1 MLLAPFAPPRI
12 AATLIIGLAV
22 LLGDPAVAQP
32 AAQSL
37 SFAAAQALALERA
50 PVLAARRAAL
60 EGALAQRTSA
70 GELPDPRLSVALEN
84 LPISGPMRWSFSE
97 EPMTQRSF
105 GWMQEVPNAAK
116 RAAWREAAQAK
127 ADRER
132 AMLMAD
138 GLMVR
143 REVAQAWLARWFA
156 ERRLAAFAAL
166 EAESRF
172 LLDTLAARVTA
183 GSAMPADTLMARQE
197 ALMLADRRDELQRE
211 QAQAQ
216 AGLRRWLEADADR
229 ALAGEPPP
237 LAVSMAALHADIPQ
251 HADVQAVDPML
262 RMAEADIAEAE
273 AAKRGDWSWQLM
285 YSRRPSAFGS
295 MVSVQFNFELPLWTS
310 QRQDPQIHA
319 RRQEAERIRLERED
333 MQRRRREEIDMQLAE
348 LEESNR
354 MTTRLQTQVTPLAE
368 ERVRLALAAYEAARG
383 SLADVLAARRERA
396 ETGLRLLQRQARQY
410 ALRARLNYLSPE
422 KQP

>member
-1 MLLAPFAPPRI
+1 MSVALSARPPI

-22 LLGDPAVAQP
+22 CLGGP
-32 AAQSL
+32 AAAQAPGPGL

-50 PVLAARRAAL
+50 PQLAARRASL

-70 GELPDPRLSVALEN
+70 SELPDPRLSVALEN
-84 LPISGPMRWSFSE
+84 LPVSGPMRWSFTQ

-116 RAAWREAAQAK
+116 RAARGEAAQAK

-132 AMLMAD
+132 AMLLTD
-138 GLMVR
+138 RLMVR

-156 ERRLAAFAAL
+156 ERRLAAFTAL
-166 EAESRF
+166 EAENRL

-211 QAQAQ
+211 LAQAQ
-216 AGLRRWLEADADR
+216 AGLRRWLDDDADR
-229 ALAGEPPP
+229 ALAGDPPP
-237 LAVSMAALHADIPQ
+237 LAVSPPALHADIPH
-251 HADVQAVDPML
+251 HADVQAVEPML
-262 RMAEADIAEAE
+262 RMAQADIAEAE

-285 YSRRPSAFGS
+285 YSQRPSAFGN
-295 MVSVQFNFELPLWTS
+295 MVSVQFNFELPLWAS
-310 QRQDPQIHA
+310 ERQDPQIHA

-348 LEESNR
+348 LEEAAR
-354 MTTRLQTQVTPLAE
+354 MANRLQTQVTPLVE

-383 SLADVLAARRERA
+383 PLADVLAARRERA
-396 ETGLRLLQRQARQY
+396 ETGLRLLQLQARQY